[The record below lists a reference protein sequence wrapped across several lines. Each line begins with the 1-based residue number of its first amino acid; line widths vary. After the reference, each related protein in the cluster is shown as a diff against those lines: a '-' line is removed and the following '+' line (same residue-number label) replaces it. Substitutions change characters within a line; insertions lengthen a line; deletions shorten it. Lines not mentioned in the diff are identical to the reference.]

1 MRQLRRTLFL
11 FVLVFITSIAS
22 AAHAKHFVLVH
33 GAWQGAWNWYKVV
46 TLLQAGGQTVTTIDL
61 PSHSIDATP
70 PGTVSLQSYTDKVV
84 QTLDS
89 ISEPVILVGHS
100 MGGAAISTAAEAR
113 PSKVE
118 KLVYVAAFLLPNG
131 VSLFD
136 IASSDTGALVLP
148 NLIVDPVA
156 GTADVN
162 RAALKDIYYNNSPAS
177 DLSLARVLFKANA
190 LQPLFTPLS
199 LTQAGWGSVRRFYI
213 ETLQDHAIS
222 ISVQRSMQAQSPL
235 EKVYTL
241 DTDHS
246 PFFSTPVLLTAYL
259 LDIASR

>member
-1 MRQLRRTLFL
+1 MKPLRKALVL
-11 FVLVFITSIAS
+11 FVLAFITSIAS

-46 TLLQAGGQTVTTIDL
+46 TLLEATGHTVTTIDL
-61 PSHSIDATP
+61 PSHSIDGTP

-84 QTLDS
+84 QTLDA
-89 ISEPVILVGHS
+89 ISEPVILVAHS
-100 MGGAAISTAAEAR
+100 MGGVAISTAAEAR

-118 KLVYVAAFLLPNG
+118 KPVYVAAFLVPNG
-131 VSLFD
+131 VSLLD
-136 IASSDTGALVLP
+136 IASTDTQALVLP
-148 NLIVDPVA
+148 NLIIDPVA

-162 RAALKDIYYNNSPAS
+162 RSALKDIYYNTSPAS
-177 DLSLARVLFKANA
+177 DVSLARVLFKTNA

-222 ISVQRSMQAQSPL
+222 ISVRAIQTRAAAIL
-235 EKVYTL
+235 EEAGHQV
-241 DTDHS
+241 
-246 PFFSTPVLLTAYL
+246 
-259 LDIASR
+259 